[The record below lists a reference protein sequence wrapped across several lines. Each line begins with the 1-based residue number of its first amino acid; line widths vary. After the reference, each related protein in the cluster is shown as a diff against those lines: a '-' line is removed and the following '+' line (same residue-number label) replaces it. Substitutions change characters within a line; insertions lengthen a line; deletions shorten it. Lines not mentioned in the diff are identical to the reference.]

1 MQFAAIPGLPET
13 KEKLLNAVKLNHLA
27 HALLFH
33 GPEGSANLTLA
44 LALASYLYCEQ
55 KSDTDSC
62 GTCGSCQRMSKLILP
77 DLNFAFPVV
86 ASSKEEDGD
95 EEGNDGKS
103 DPLGN
108 WRKFVLGQPYG
119 NVHDFIYF
127 NGFEKKQLNITKAAA
142 RKMIQT
148 LSLMSFEG
156 GYKIMLIWAPE
167 YLHPSAANSLLKII
181 EEPPAKT
188 LFLLVTSQA
197 DQLLTT
203 ILSRTQKILVRAF
216 SDEEVSS
223 HLVETGRC
231 EAKAAAQ
238 IAMLAD
244 GNMRTAFQLIDQVE
258 DQTVRQFRDWF
269 RLCATKN
276 LKEIFQLSEDFHK
289 ADKESQKSL
298 MLAGLNV
305 TREILL
311 KNLDLD
317 HLLRTTDEDRTFIN
331 NISKKMLTEEHAVQ
345 LYETFNAAHYHL
357 ERNGNA
363 KMIFTDL
370 SMPTRAACMQKKFGL
385 KR

>member
-62 GTCGSCQRMSKLILP
+62 GTCGSCQRMNKLILP

-86 ASSKEEDGD
+86 ASSKEEDGE

-103 DPLGN
+103 DLLGN
-108 WRKFVLGQPYG
+108 WRKFVLGQPYV

-181 EEPPAKT
+181 EEPPTKT

-258 DQTVRQFRDWF
+258 DQTVRQLRDWF

-370 SMPTRAACMQKKFGL
+370 SMEILLMMSKN
-385 KR
+385 

>member
-44 LALASYLYCEQ
+44 IALASYLFCEA
-55 KSDTDSC
+55 KTEIDSC
-62 GTCGSCQRMSKLILP
+62 GTCGSCQRINKLILP

-86 ASSKEEDGD
+86 ASAKEDEGD
-95 EEGNDGKS
+95 EEAKEEKS
-103 DPLGN
+103 DLMAN

-167 YLHPSAANSLLKII
+167 YLHPSAANALLKII

-216 SDEEVSS
+216 SDEEIRS
-223 HLVETGRC
+223 HLVDSGRC
-231 EAKAAAQ
+231 EANAAAQ

-244 GNMRTAFQLIDQVE
+244 GNMRVAFRLIDQVE
-258 DQTVRQFRDWF
+258 DQTVRQMRDWF

-276 LKEIFQLSEDFHK
+276 LKELFLLSEDFHK

-311 KNLDLD
+311 KNLDMD
-317 HLLRTTDEDRTFIN
+317 HLLRTTDEDRAFIN
-331 NISKKMLTEEHAVQ
+331 NISKKVLTEEHALQ
-345 LYETFNAAHYHL
+345 LYQTFNAAHYHL

-370 SMPTRAACMQKKFGL
+370 SMEILLMMSKN
-385 KR
+385 

>member
-27 HALLFH
+27 HALVFH

-62 GTCGSCQRMSKLILP
+62 GTCGSCQRMNKLILP

-86 ASSKEEDGD
+86 ASSKEEDGE

-103 DPLGN
+103 DLLGN

-167 YLHPSAANSLLKII
+167 FLHPSAANSLLKII

-216 SDEEVSS
+216 SDQEVSS

-258 DQTVRQFRDWF
+258 DQTVRQLRDWF

-317 HLLRTTDEDRTFIN
+317 HLLRTTDDDRTFIN

-370 SMPTRAACMQKKFGL
+370 SMEILLMMSKN
-385 KR
+385 

>member
-55 KSDTDSC
+55 KSETDSC
-62 GTCGSCQRMSKLILP
+62 GTCGSCQRMNKLILP

-95 EEGNDGKS
+95 EDGKDEKS
-103 DPLGN
+103 DLLGN

-167 YLHPSAANSLLKII
+167 YLHPSAANALLKII

-188 LFLLVTSQA
+188 IFLLVTSQA

-216 SDEEVSS
+216 TDEEISS
-223 HLVETGRC
+223 HLVDAELC
-231 EAKAAAQ
+231 DSKAAAQ

-244 GNMRTAFQLIDQVE
+244 GNLRAAYRLIDQVE
-258 DQTVRQFRDWF
+258 DQTVRQLRDWF

-276 LKEIFQLSEDFHK
+276 LKELFLLSEDFHK

-331 NISKKMLTEEHAVQ
+331 NISKKMLTEEHAEK

-370 SMPTRAACMQKKFGL
+370 SMEILLMMSKN
-385 KR
+385 

>member
-44 LALASYLYCEQ
+44 LALASYLYCEA
-55 KSDTDSC
+55 KTETDSC
-62 GTCGSCQRMSKLILP
+62 GTCGSCQRMNKLILP

-95 EEGNDGKS
+95 EDGKDEKS
-103 DPLGN
+103 DLLGN

-167 YLHPSAANSLLKII
+167 YLHPSAANALLKII

-188 LFLLVTSQA
+188 IFLLVTSQA

-216 SDEEVSS
+216 TDEEVSS
-223 HLVETGRC
+223 HLVETGKC
-231 EAKAAAQ
+231 ESKAAAQ

-244 GNMRTAFQLIDQVE
+244 GNLREAYLLIDQVE
-258 DQTVRQFRDWF
+258 DQTVRQLRDWF

-276 LKEIFQLSEDFHK
+276 LKELFLLSEDFHK

-331 NISKKMLTEEHAVQ
+331 NISKKMLTEEHADK
-345 LYETFNAAHYHL
+345 LYQTFNAAHYHL

-370 SMPTRAACMQKKFGL
+370 SMEILLMMSKN
-385 KR
+385 

>member
-1 MQFAAIPGLPET
+1 
-13 KEKLLNAVKLNHLA
+13 
-27 HALLFH
+27 
-33 GPEGSANLTLA
+33 
-44 LALASYLYCEQ
+44 
-55 KSDTDSC
+55 
-62 GTCGSCQRMSKLILP
+62 
-77 DLNFAFPVV
+77 
-86 ASSKEEDGD
+86 
-95 EEGNDGKS
+95 
-103 DPLGN
+103 
-108 WRKFVLGQPYG
+108 LGQPYG

-167 YLHPSAANSLLKII
+167 YLHPSAANALLKII

-216 SDEEVSS
+216 TDEEVSS
-223 HLVETGRC
+223 HLVDSGLC
-231 EAKAAAQ
+231 DSKAAAQ

-244 GNMRTAFQLIDQVE
+244 GNLRAAYRLIDQVE
-258 DQTVRQFRDWF
+258 DQTVRQLRDWF

-276 LKEIFQLSEDFHK
+276 LKELFLLSEDFHK

-311 KNLDLD
+311 KNLDMD
-317 HLLRTTDEDRTFIN
+317 HLLRTTDEDRAFIT
-331 NISKKMLTEEHAVQ
+331 NISKKVLTEEHALQ

-370 SMPTRAACMQKKFGL
+370 SMEILLMMSKN
-385 KR
+385 

>member
-1 MQFAAIPGLPET
+1 MQFADIPGLPET

-44 LALASYLYCEQ
+44 LALASHLYCEA
-55 KSDTDSC
+55 KTETDSC
-62 GTCGSCQRMSKLILP
+62 GTCGSCQRMNKLILP

-86 ASSKEEDGD
+86 APAKEEEGD
-95 EEGNDGKS
+95 TEEKDGKS
-103 DPLGN
+103 DPVGN
-108 WRKFVLGQPYG
+108 WRKFVLSQPYG
-119 NVHDFIYF
+119 NIHDFIYF

-148 LSLMSFEG
+148 LSLTSFEG

-167 YLHPSAANSLLKII
+167 FLHPSAANALLKII

-188 LFLLVTSQA
+188 VFLLVTSQA

-203 ILSRTQKILVRAF
+203 ILSRTQKVLVRAF
-216 SDEEVSS
+216 SDEEVSN
-223 HLVETGRC
+223 HLVDLGRC

-238 IAMLAD
+238 VAMLAD
-244 GNMRTAFQLIDQVE
+244 GNLRAAYRLIDQVE
-258 DQTVRQFRDWF
+258 DQTIRQLRDWF

-276 LKEIFQLSEDFHK
+276 LKDIFALSEDFHK
-289 ADKESQKSL
+289 ADKEAQKSL

-317 HLLRTTDEDRTFIN
+317 HLMRTTDEDRVFIS
-331 NISKKMLTEEHAVQ
+331 NISKKVLTEDHAVT
-345 LYETFNAAHYHL
+345 LYGSFNDAHYHL

-370 SMPTRAACMQKKFGL
+370 SMEILLMMSKT
-385 KR
+385 

>member
-1 MQFAAIPGLPET
+1 MQFASIPGLPET

-55 KSDTDSC
+55 KSETDSC
-62 GTCGSCQRMSKLILP
+62 GTCGSCQRMNKLILP

-86 ASSKEEDGD
+86 ASSKEDDGD
-95 EEGNDGKS
+95 EDGKDEKS
-103 DPLGN
+103 DLLGN
-108 WRKFVLGQPYG
+108 WRKFVLGQPYA

-167 YLHPSAANSLLKII
+167 YLHPSAANALLKVI

-216 SDEEVSS
+216 TDEEVSS
-223 HLVETGRC
+223 HLVDSELC
-231 EAKAAAQ
+231 DSKAAAQ

-244 GNMRTAFQLIDQVE
+244 GNLRAAYRLIDQVE
-258 DQTVRQFRDWF
+258 DQTVRQLRDWF

-276 LKEIFQLSEDFHK
+276 LKELFLLSEDFHK

-331 NISKKMLTEEHAVQ
+331 NISKKMLTEEHAEQ
-345 LYETFNAAHYHL
+345 LYQTFNAAHYHL

-370 SMPTRAACMQKKFGL
+370 SMEILLMMSKN
-385 KR
+385 

>member
-55 KSDTDSC
+55 KSETDSC
-62 GTCGSCQRMSKLILP
+62 GTCGSCQRMNKLILP

-86 ASSKEEDGD
+86 ASSKEDDGD
-95 EEGNDGKS
+95 EDGK
-103 DPLGN
+103 DEKTDLLGN

-167 YLHPSAANSLLKII
+167 YLHPSAANALLKII

-216 SDEEVSS
+216 TDEEVSS
-223 HLVETGRC
+223 HLVETGKC

-244 GNMRTAFQLIDQVE
+244 GNLREAYLLIDQVE
-258 DQTVRQFRDWF
+258 DQTVRQLRDWF

-276 LKEIFQLSEDFHK
+276 LKELFLLSEDFHK

-331 NISKKMLTEEHAVQ
+331 NISKKMLTEEHADK
-345 LYETFNAAHYHL
+345 LYQTFNAAHYHL

-370 SMPTRAACMQKKFGL
+370 SMEILLMMSKN
-385 KR
+385 

>member
-44 LALASYLYCEQ
+44 LALASYLYCEA
-55 KSDTDSC
+55 KTETDSC
-62 GTCGSCQRMSKLILP
+62 GTCGSCQRMNKLILP

-86 ASSKEEDGD
+86 ASSKEEDED
-95 EEGNDGKS
+95 EDGK
-103 DPLGN
+103 DEKTDLLGN
-108 WRKFVLGQPYG
+108 WRKFVLGQPYS
-119 NVHDFIYF
+119 NIHDFIYF

-167 YLHPSAANSLLKII
+167 YLHPSAANALLKII

-223 HLVETGRC
+223 HLVDSGLC
-231 EAKAAAQ
+231 DSKAAAQ

-244 GNMRTAFQLIDQVE
+244 GNLRAAYRLIDQVE
-258 DQTVRQFRDWF
+258 DQTVRQLRDWF

-276 LKEIFQLSEDFHK
+276 LKELFLLSDDFHK

-311 KNLDLD
+311 KNLDMD
-317 HLLRTTDEDRTFIN
+317 HLLRTTDEDLAFIT
-331 NISKKMLTEEHAVQ
+331 NISKKVLTEEHALQ
-345 LYETFNAAHYHL
+345 LYDTFNAAHYHL

-370 SMPTRAACMQKKFGL
+370 SMEILLMMSKN
-385 KR
+385 

>member
-1 MQFAAIPGLPET
+1 
-13 KEKLLNAVKLNHLA
+13 
-27 HALLFH
+27 
-33 GPEGSANLTLA
+33 
-44 LALASYLYCEQ
+44 
-55 KSDTDSC
+55 
-62 GTCGSCQRMSKLILP
+62 
-77 DLNFAFPVV
+77 
-86 ASSKEEDGD
+86 
-95 EEGNDGKS
+95 
-103 DPLGN
+103 
-108 WRKFVLGQPYG
+108 
-119 NVHDFIYF
+119 
-127 NGFEKKQLNITKAAA
+127 
-142 RKMIQT
+142 MIQT

-167 YLHPSAANSLLKII
+167 YLHPSAANALLKII

-188 LFLLVTSQA
+188 IFLLVTSQA

-216 SDEEVSS
+216 TDEEISS
-223 HLVETGRC
+223 HLVDAELC
-231 EAKAAAQ
+231 DSKAAAQ

-244 GNMRTAFQLIDQVE
+244 GNLRAAYRLIDQVE
-258 DQTVRQFRDWF
+258 DQTVRQLRDWF

-276 LKEIFQLSEDFHK
+276 LKELFLLSEDFHK

-331 NISKKMLTEEHAVQ
+331 NISKKMLTEEHAEK

-370 SMPTRAACMQKKFGL
+370 SMEILLMMSKN
-385 KR
+385 

>member
-44 LALASYLYCEQ
+44 LALASYLYCEA
-55 KSDTDSC
+55 KTETDSC
-62 GTCGSCQRMSKLILP
+62 GTCGSCQRMNKLILP

-86 ASSKEEDGD
+86 ASSKEDDGD
-95 EEGNDGKS
+95 DDGKEEKT
-103 DPLGN
+103 DLLGN

-167 YLHPSAANSLLKII
+167 YLHPSAANALLKII

-188 LFLLVTSQA
+188 IFLLVTSQA

-216 SDEEVSS
+216 TDEEVSS
-223 HLVETGRC
+223 HLVETGKC
-231 EAKAAAQ
+231 ESKAAAQ

-244 GNMRTAFQLIDQVE
+244 GNLREAYLLIDQVE
-258 DQTVRQFRDWF
+258 DQTVRQLRDWF

-276 LKEIFQLSEDFHK
+276 LKELFLLSEDFHK

-317 HLLRTTDEDRTFIN
+317 DLLRTTDEDRTFIN
-331 NISKKMLTEEHAVQ
+331 NISKKMLTEEHADK
-345 LYETFNAAHYHL
+345 LYQTFNAAHYHL

-370 SMPTRAACMQKKFGL
+370 SMEILLMMSKN
-385 KR
+385 

>member
-103 DPLGN
+103 DLLGN

-258 DQTVRQFRDWF
+258 DQTVRQLRDWF

-370 SMPTRAACMQKKFGL
+370 SMEILLMMSKN
-385 KR
+385 

>member
-181 EEPPAKT
+181 EEPPTKT

-258 DQTVRQFRDWF
+258 DQTVRQLRDWF

-345 LYETFNAAHYHL
+345 LYETFNSAHYHL

-370 SMPTRAACMQKKFGL
+370 SMEILLMMSKN
-385 KR
+385 

>member
-55 KSDTDSC
+55 KSETDSC
-62 GTCGSCQRMSKLILP
+62 GTCGSCQRMNKLILP

-86 ASSKEEDGD
+86 ASSKEDDGD
-95 EEGNDGKS
+95 EDGK
-103 DPLGN
+103 DEKTDLLGN

-167 YLHPSAANSLLKII
+167 YLHPSAANALLKII

-223 HLVETGRC
+223 HLVETGKC

-244 GNMRTAFQLIDQVE
+244 GNLRAAFLLIDQVE
-258 DQTVRQFRDWF
+258 DQTVRQLRDWF

-276 LKEIFQLSEDFHK
+276 LKELFLLSEDFHK
-289 ADKESQKSL
+289 SDKESQKSL

-331 NISKKMLTEEHAVQ
+331 NISKKMLTEEHAEK
-345 LYETFNAAHYHL
+345 LYQTFNAAHYHL

-370 SMPTRAACMQKKFGL
+370 SMEILLMMSKN
-385 KR
+385 

>member
-55 KSDTDSC
+55 KSETDSC
-62 GTCGSCQRMSKLILP
+62 GTCGSCQRMNKLILP

-86 ASSKEEDGD
+86 ASSKEDDGD
-95 EEGNDGKS
+95 EDGK
-103 DPLGN
+103 DEKTDLLGN

-167 YLHPSAANSLLKII
+167 YLHPSAANALLKII

-216 SDEEVSS
+216 TDEEVSS
-223 HLVETGRC
+223 HLVETGKC

-244 GNMRTAFQLIDQVE
+244 GNLREGYLLIDQVE
-258 DQTVRQFRDWF
+258 DQTVRQLRDWF

-276 LKEIFQLSEDFHK
+276 LKELFLLSEDFHK

-331 NISKKMLTEEHAVQ
+331 NISKKMLTEEHAEK
-345 LYETFNAAHYHL
+345 LYQTFNAAHYHL

-370 SMPTRAACMQKKFGL
+370 SMEILLMMSKN
-385 KR
+385 

>member
-62 GTCGSCQRMSKLILP
+62 GTCGSCQRMGKLILP

-86 ASSKEEDGD
+86 ASSKEEDGE

-103 DPLGN
+103 DLLGN

-216 SDEEVSS
+216 SDQEVSS

-258 DQTVRQFRDWF
+258 DQTVRQLRDWF
-269 RLCATKN
+269 RLCAIKN

-331 NISKKMLTEEHAVQ
+331 NISKKMLTEEHALQ
-345 LYETFNAAHYHL
+345 LYETFNSAHYHL

-370 SMPTRAACMQKKFGL
+370 SMEILLMMSKN
-385 KR
+385 

>member
-55 KSDTDSC
+55 KSETDSC
-62 GTCGSCQRMSKLILP
+62 GTCGSCQRMNKLILP

-86 ASSKEEDGD
+86 ASSKEDDGD
-95 EEGNDGKS
+95 DDEKDEKS
-103 DPLGN
+103 DLLGN

-167 YLHPSAANSLLKII
+167 YLHPSAANALLKII

-188 LFLLVTSQA
+188 IFLLVTSQA

-223 HLVETGRC
+223 HLVETGKC

-244 GNMRTAFQLIDQVE
+244 GNLREAYLLIDQVE
-258 DQTVRQFRDWF
+258 DQTVRQLRDWF

-276 LKEIFQLSEDFHK
+276 LKELFLLSEDFHK
-289 ADKESQKSL
+289 ADKESQKSM

-317 HLLRTTDEDRTFIN
+317 HLLRTSDEDRTFIN
-331 NISKKMLTEEHAVQ
+331 NISKKMLTEEHAEK
-345 LYETFNAAHYHL
+345 LYQNFNAAHYHL

-370 SMPTRAACMQKKFGL
+370 SMEILLMMSKN
-385 KR
+385 

>member
-77 DLNFAFPVV
+77 DLNFTFPVV
-86 ASSKEEDGD
+86 ASSKEEDGE
-95 EEGNDGKS
+95 EEGTDGKS
-103 DPLGN
+103 DLLGN

-258 DQTVRQFRDWF
+258 DQTVRQLRDWF

-331 NISKKMLTEEHAVQ
+331 NISKKMLTEEHALQ

-370 SMPTRAACMQKKFGL
+370 SMEILLMMSKN
-385 KR
+385 

>member
-44 LALASYLYCEQ
+44 LALASYLYCEA
-55 KSDTDSC
+55 KTETDSC
-62 GTCGSCQRMSKLILP
+62 GTCGSCQRMNKLILP

-95 EEGNDGKS
+95 EDGK
-103 DPLGN
+103 DEKTDLLGN
-108 WRKFVLGQPYG
+108 WRKFVLGQPYS
-119 NVHDFIYF
+119 NIHDFIYF

-167 YLHPSAANSLLKII
+167 YLHPSAANALLKII

-223 HLVETGRC
+223 HLVDSGLC
-231 EAKAAAQ
+231 DSKAAAQ

-244 GNMRTAFQLIDQVE
+244 GNLRAAYRLIDQVE
-258 DQTVRQFRDWF
+258 DQTVRQLRDWF

-276 LKEIFQLSEDFHK
+276 LKELFLLSDDFHK

-311 KNLDLD
+311 KNLDMD
-317 HLLRTTDEDRTFIN
+317 HLQRTTDEDLAFIT
-331 NISKKMLTEEHAVQ
+331 NISKKVLTEEHALQ
-345 LYETFNAAHYHL
+345 LYDTFNAAHYHL

-370 SMPTRAACMQKKFGL
+370 SMEILLMMSKN
-385 KR
+385 

>member
-55 KSDTDSC
+55 KSETDSC
-62 GTCGSCQRMSKLILP
+62 GTCGSCQRMNKLILP

-95 EEGNDGKS
+95 EEAKEEKS
-103 DPLGN
+103 DLLGN

-148 LSLMSFEG
+148 LSLTSFEG

-167 YLHPSAANSLLKII
+167 YLHPSAANALLKII

-223 HLVETGRC
+223 HLVETGKC
-231 EAKAAAQ
+231 ETKAAAQ

-244 GNMRTAFQLIDQVE
+244 GNMRAAFLLIDQVE
-258 DQTVRQFRDWF
+258 DQTIRQLRDWF

-276 LKEIFQLSEDFHK
+276 LKELFLLSEDFHK

-331 NISKKMLTEEHAVQ
+331 NISKKMLTEDHAIQ

-370 SMPTRAACMQKKFGL
+370 SMEILLMMSKN
-385 KR
+385 

>member
-55 KSDTDSC
+55 KSETDSC
-62 GTCGSCQRMSKLILP
+62 GTCGSCQRMNKLILP
-77 DLNFAFPVV
+77 DLNFTFPVV

-95 EEGNDGKS
+95 EDGKDEKS
-103 DPLGN
+103 DLLGN

-167 YLHPSAANSLLKII
+167 YLHPSAANALLKII

-188 LFLLVTSQA
+188 VFLLVTSQA

-216 SDEEVSS
+216 TDEEVSS
-223 HLVETGRC
+223 HLVDSGHC
-231 EAKAAAQ
+231 DAKAAAQ

-244 GNMRTAFQLIDQVE
+244 GNLRSAYRLIDQVE
-258 DQTVRQFRDWF
+258 DQTVRQLRDWF

-276 LKEIFQLSEDFHK
+276 LKELFLLSEDFHK

-331 NISKKMLTEEHAVQ
+331 NISKKMLTEEHADK
-345 LYETFNAAHYHL
+345 LYQTFNAAHYHL

-370 SMPTRAACMQKKFGL
+370 SMEILLMMSKN
-385 KR
+385 

>member
-44 LALASYLYCEQ
+44 IALASYLYCEQ
-55 KSDTDSC
+55 KSDSDSC
-62 GTCGSCQRMSKLILP
+62 GTCGSCQRMNKLILP

-95 EEGNDGKS
+95 EDGNEGKS
-103 DPLGN
+103 DLLGN

-167 YLHPSAANSLLKII
+167 YLHPSAANALLKII

-223 HLVETGRC
+223 HLVETGKC

-244 GNMRTAFQLIDQVE
+244 GNMRAAFLLIDQVE
-258 DQTVRQFRDWF
+258 DQTVRQLRDWF

-276 LKEIFQLSEDFHK
+276 LKEIFLLSEDFHK
-289 ADKESQKSL
+289 TDKESQKSL

-317 HLLRTTDEDRTFIN
+317 HLLRTTDEDRVFIN
-331 NISKKMLTEEHAVQ
+331 NISKKMLTEEHAIQ
-345 LYETFNAAHYHL
+345 LYQTFNDAHYHL

-363 KMIFTDL
+363 KMIFTSL
-370 SMPTRAACMQKKFGL
+370 SMEILLMMSKN
-385 KR
+385 

>member
-33 GPEGSANLTLA
+33 GPEGSANFTLA

-62 GTCGSCQRMSKLILP
+62 GTCGSCQRMNKLILP

-86 ASSKEEDGD
+86 ASSKEDDGD

-103 DPLGN
+103 DLLGN

-142 RKMIQT
+142 RKIIQT

-167 YLHPSAANSLLKII
+167 YLHPSAANALLKII

-216 SDEEVSS
+216 SDGEVSS

-258 DQTVRQFRDWF
+258 DQTVRQLRDWF

-331 NISKKMLTEEHAVQ
+331 NISKKMLTEEHALQ
-345 LYETFNAAHYHL
+345 LYETFNTAHYHL

-370 SMPTRAACMQKKFGL
+370 SMEILLMMSKN
-385 KR
+385 